1 MLIIGVMTGTSMDG
15 IDACLVDLS
24 QPTPRHIESAHA
36 DMPQPLRDQL
46 SRIQTSQ
53 WESDPLLQVATASQS
68 LMRAIAPVV
77 ERLRAASPSA
87 IRAVGIHGQTV
98 RHWPSE
104 GLSLQLA
111 APAVLAELLMLDVVH
126 DFRSRDLAAGGQG
139 APLVPPFH
147 AALLAG
153 RHCGPVAVLNLGG
166 IANVSLIHGDSV
178 RGFDTGPA
186 NTLMDLWCQR
196 HLNQPFDAEG
206 AWACSAAP
214 DEGLLRRL
222 LSDPFFTTA
231 GPKSTGR
238 DDFSLE
244 WLERHLHA
252 HSQTYRPAPTPA
264 VVQATLLALTV
275 QSVIAQLPEDLHAL
289 YLCGGG
295 VRNTAL
301 IRALESTLKPRG
313 CAVMTTEALG
323 WPADDVEAGA
333 FAWLA
338 GQCLL
343 GRAGNHP
350 AVTGAR
356 GPRVL
361 GSITPAGC

>member
-24 QPTPRHIESAHA
+24 QATPRRVDSRHA
-36 DMPQPLRDQL
+36 AMPAPLREQL
-46 SRIQTSQ
+46 GQIQTSQ
-53 WESDPLLQVATASQS
+53 WESDPLLQVARASQA
-68 LMRAIAPVV
+68 LMQAIAPVV
-77 ERLRAASPSA
+77 AHLRESSPGPVRA
-87 IRAVGIHGQTV
+87 IGIHGQTV
-98 RHWPSE
+98 RHWPSQ

-111 APAVLAELLMLDVVH
+111 APATLAELLMLDVVH

-147 AALLAG
+147 AAMVAG
-153 RHCGPVAVLNLGG
+153 RHVGPVAVLNLGG
-166 IANVSLIHGDSV
+166 IANVSLIHGDALG
-178 RGFDTGPA
+178 GFDTGPA

-196 HLNQPFDAEG
+196 HFHQAFDAEG
-206 AWACSAAP
+206 TWASSTSP
-214 DEGLLRRL
+214 DERLLRRL
-222 LSDPFFTTA
+222 LSDPFFHA
-231 GPKSTGR
+231 SPPKSTGR
-238 DDFSLE
+238 DHFSLE

-252 HSQTYRPAPTPA
+252 HRQAYGPEPSPT

-275 QSVIAQLPEDLHAL
+275 QSVIDQLPQDLSAL

-295 VRNTAL
+295 VRNLAL
-301 IRALESTLKPRG
+301 IRALEDQLKPRG
-313 CAVMTTEALG
+313 CAVLTTEALG
-323 WPADDVEAGA
+323 WPAEDVEAGA

-343 GRAGNHP
+343 GHPGNHP
-350 AVTGAR
+350 SVTGAR